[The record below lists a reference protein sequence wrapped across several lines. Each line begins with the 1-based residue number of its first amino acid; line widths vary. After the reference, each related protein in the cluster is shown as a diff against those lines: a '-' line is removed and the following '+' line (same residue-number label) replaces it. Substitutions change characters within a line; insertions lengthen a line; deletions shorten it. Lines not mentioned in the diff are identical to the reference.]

1 MKYIPTKQFI
11 NNCYMAYKNGRLD
24 SVNKLFRKIANNFSS
39 ESLTEMFKDVP
50 ALKFFLQWVK
60 PLEDEYLINW
70 TSDRYK
76 NAEIYI
82 LTNHRFIYQ
91 EKGSLKVIEIE
102 NIESVKVNTSP
113 LNAILKIQLII
124 LHDSLLSARKLK
136 TNPVKMIRPAF

>member
-1 MKYIPTKQFI
+1 MKYIPTRKFI

-24 SVNKLFRKIANNFSS
+24 SVNKLFRKIADNFSS

-70 TSDRYK
+70 ASDRYK

-82 LTNHRFIYQ
+82 LTNQRFIYQ

-102 NIESVKVNTSP
+102 NIESVKVDSSLLNTK
-113 LNAILKIQLII
+113 LKI
-124 LHDSLLSARKLK
+124 HLK
-136 TNPVKMIRPAF
+136 NTIY